1 MGSRVSYVLI
11 PALALTLWPLKA
23 MAADDCERA
32 RSHYSQGTKLYRYDA
47 RRTAFAKAVELCP
60 SYVEAHVNLAD
71 ALEHLA
77 SIAYERA
84 GAEKKAEDR
93 ARQENLKKSRE
104 FFERAREEYSRA
116 LELRPDYYLPHLG
129 LAQVYAARGLYEKAR
144 QEYEKALQLKP
155 GDKRVTLGLE
165 FVKRTIAREQRRD
178 KGGLKKAS
186 DIVALVQESPLAA
199 EMSVM
204 GPESF
209 TVVKERLRFTNIIFD
224 GWSSEIRRPE
234 TLNQLREIGAALAS
248 RDLDAYRFVVE
259 GHANTVGL
267 DQPGGFEKLMELS
280 RDRARAVKRYLVA
293 RYKLDGDRII
303 TQGFGCTRLRFPDNS
318 PVHRERNRRVEVVFI
333 KGKEQRREGREQ

>member
-11 PALALTLWPLKA
+11 PALALAVWPLKA
-23 MAADDCERA
+23 MAADDCQRA
-32 RSHYSQGTKLYRYDA
+32 RRHYSQGTKLYRYED
-47 RRTAFAKAVELCP
+47 RRVAFGKAVELCP
-60 SYVEAHVNLAD
+60 SFVEAHVNLAD

-84 GAEKKAEDR
+84 GADKKADDR
-93 ARQENLKKSRE
+93 KRQENLNKSRK
-104 FFERAREEYSRA
+104 FFERARKQYSRA

-129 LAQVYAARGLYEKAR
+129 LAHVYAAQGLYEKAR
-144 QEYEKALQLKP
+144 QEYEKALSLKP
-155 GDKRVTLGLE
+155 GDKRATLGLE
-165 FVKRTIAREQRRD
+165 FVKRTITREERRD
-178 KGGLKKAS
+178 KGRLKKAS
-186 DIVALVQESPLAA
+186 DIVALVQESPLPG

-224 GWSSEIRRPE
+224 GWSSEISRPE
-234 TLNQLREIGAALAS
+234 ALNQLQEIGAALAS

-267 DQPGGFEKLMELS
+267 DRPGGFEKLMELS
-280 RDRARAVKRYLVA
+280 RDRARAVKKYLVT
-293 RYKLDGDRII
+293 RCKLDGDRII

-333 KGKEQRREGREQ
+333 KGKDPRRKGREQ